1 MTERQHERM
10 TDEGATSAVQ
20 RRRLLQFM
28 GAGAAAAL
36 AGCAGEGDTG
46 EAEVEGEWEPTE
58 TIRCVIPFEEGGG
71 TDVYAR
77 GVAEALSDAVGQP
90 IQVDN
95 VPGGGGILGFGE
107 LLRAQPDGHTILGS
121 ATPLEVA
128 PQMLEDPGFDQRDS
142 AGISVFGESAWCLIV
157 NEEYE
162 GEVEDFEDV
171 IEKHN
176 SGEWNTIAIQEPGSS
191 QDIIVLLAKYQFE
204 EYDWQWQNRVRFAGT
219 GPVAESVASGEVPC
233 GIGTDAGTQ
242 SVVDAGD
249 AYPVVS
255 FLSGG
260 TPVYPDLPSVTDLGY
275 PEIDFVGGLS
285 RGLYA
290 PPETPDE
297 IREFISAAMAE
308 AVEDDRTQAW
318 SDDTGNPVSHEGPDA
333 ADALLDESFAAYE
346 EFDVIE
352 LLEEHED

>member
-1 MTERQHERM
+1 MSSINCGNLSISRRELLCLVGTGV
-10 TDEGATSAVQ
+10 GAT
-20 RRRLLQFM
+20 
-28 GAGAAAAL
+28 L
-36 AGCAGEGDTG
+36 AGCAGEGDTS
-46 EAEVEGEWEPTE
+46 EPEVDGEWEPTE
-58 TIRCVIPFEEGGG
+58 TIRWIIPFEEGGG

-77 GVAEALSDAVGQP
+77 GVVEALSDAVGQP

-95 VPGGGGILGFGE
+95 VPGGGGLLGFAE

-162 GEVEDFEDV
+162 GEVEEFEDV

-204 EYDWQWQNRVRFAGT
+204 EYDWQWENRVRYAGT
-219 GPVAESVASGEVPC
+219 GPVTESVASGEVPC
-233 GIGTDAGTQ
+233 GIGTDAGTR
-242 SVVDAGD
+242 SAVDAGD
-249 AYPVVS
+249 VYPVAS
-255 FLSGG
+255 FLSSG
-260 TPVYPDLPSVTDLGY
+260 TSVYPDIPSVTDLDY
-275 PEIDFVGGLS
+275 PELDFVGGLS

-297 IREFISAAMAE
+297 IREFLSEAMAE
-308 AVEDDRTQAW
+308 AIEDDRAQTW
-318 SDDTGNPVSHEGPDA
+318 SDETGNPVSHEGPDA
-333 ADALLDESFAAYE
+333 ADAVLDESFASYE
-346 EFDVIE
+346 EFDVVE
-352 LLEEHED
+352 LIEEHDD